1 MKKIIIILT
10 IFLFYNVPAHSD
22 KLLKNGF
29 LNNNMDYAKEQN
41 IINPK
46 DKIILIYNHG
56 QDDHDKP
63 SKKTCV
69 WKNGIRN
76 FSSLVGKKVDGKEIM
91 LYLLCTD
98 HLAGD
103 DWKRLWTGKKLNPPY
118 KGKPK
123 LEKRL
128 DANLDIIDFFVS
140 KGIPN
145 KQIIITGH
153 SCGGWMTMMLIARYP
168 NKVGGG
174 ISLMQACYG
183 ELSKKRKIKKNGIK
197 KGLKRFAKLDPGPAE
212 MRQHQINEIKKSVN
226 LPVLVFTHPKDPYD
240 GLLSDWVEEIPGVKR
255 IVISEDKKIN
265 GKKCFRIGVN
275 NGKEWKEKVKKY
287 HDMDMVDCFQYYNP
301 TILDYISSRVS
312 S

>member
-1 MKKIIIILT
+1 MKKIFIILILINNT
-10 IFLFYNVPAHSD
+10 HALSD

-29 LNNNMDYAKEQN
+29 IGKDMDYLKDQN
-41 IINPK
+41 ISNPEK
-46 DKIILIYNHG
+46 QIILIYNHG
-56 QDDHDKP
+56 QEHHDKP
-63 SKKTCV
+63 AKNVCV

-76 FSSLVGKKVDGKEIM
+76 FASLVGKKINGKEIK

-103 DWKRLWTGKKLNPPY
+103 DWKRLWTGEKLNPPY

-128 DANLDIIDFFVS
+128 EANLDLIDNFVK
-140 KGIPN
+140 KGVPN
-145 KQIIITGH
+145 KQIIVTGH
-153 SCGGWMTMMLIARYP
+153 SCGGWLTMMLTARYP

-183 ELSKKRKIKKNGIK
+183 KQSKERKVKKNGVEK
-197 KGLKRFAKLDPGPAE
+197 ALTKFAKLDPGPAK
-212 MRQHQINEIKKSVN
+212 MRQNQIDEISKSKN
-226 LPVLVFTHPKDPYD
+226 LLVLVFTHPKDPYD
-240 GLLSDWVEEIPGVKR
+240 GLLSDWVEKIPGVKR
-255 IVISEDKKIN
+255 VIISQDKKIN
-265 GKKCFRIGVN
+265 GKKCFRIGIN

-287 HDMDMVDCFQYYNP
+287 HDMDMVDCFQYYNQ
-301 TILDYISSRVS
+301 TILDYITKRVS

>member
-1 MKKIIIILT
+1 MKKIIVILT
-10 IFLFYNVPAHSD
+10 IFLFYNIPAHSD

-56 QDDHDKP
+56 QDHHDKP
-63 SKKTCV
+63 SKKKCV

-103 DWKRLWTGKKLNPPY
+103 DWKRLWKGKKFNPPY

-128 DANLDIIDFFVS
+128 DANLDIIDFLMMKFQVLE
-140 KGIPN
+140 
-145 KQIIITGH
+145 
-153 SCGGWMTMMLIARYP
+153 SCDFI
-168 NKVGGG
+168 
-174 ISLMQACYG
+174 
-183 ELSKKRKIKKNGIK
+183 
-197 KGLKRFAKLDPGPAE
+197 
-212 MRQHQINEIKKSVN
+212 
-226 LPVLVFTHPKDPYD
+226 
-240 GLLSDWVEEIPGVKR
+240 
-255 IVISEDKKIN
+255 
-265 GKKCFRIGVN
+265 
-275 NGKEWKEKVKKY
+275 
-287 HDMDMVDCFQYYNP
+287 
-301 TILDYISSRVS
+301 
-312 S
+312 